1 MSEYILVLVNLLL
14 VLIEFA
20 TFIILLSAF
29 FNIEKTTL
37 HRFLVCAVGFL
48 IECIVIGILSDFA
61 AVFLLDRFEYQQQE
75 MVKNRILQQ
84 EIEVAKN
91 SIATLTA
98 SYLNERKLTYYF
110 QEHITVIRGMLDR
123 DASATEILSYL
134 NGLDGQIQANLLSI
148 ATNRMVADIILNQK
162 YQVACRQ
169 GTAFRIQMNDLS
181 KFPLPDD
188 ERVVALSN
196 LIDNAL
202 EACGKIDQADKRY
215 VLVKS
220 RIFCDEAMLYIAN
233 PTAQPVKI
241 RDRHILTTK
250 KDSLRH
256 GYGLKNVLAISAAH
270 GGDCAF
276 HYDNRV
282 FSCVLRFDIEV

>member
-98 SYLNERKLTYYF
+98 SYPNERKLTHDF

-188 ERVVALSN
+188 ERVVA
-196 LIDNAL
+196 
-202 EACGKIDQADKRY
+202 C
-215 VLVKS
+215 
-220 RIFCDEAMLYIAN
+220 
-233 PTAQPVKI
+233 
-241 RDRHILTTK
+241 
-250 KDSLRH
+250 SL
-256 GYGLKNVLAISAAH
+256 
-270 GGDCAF
+270 
-276 HYDNRV
+276 
-282 FSCVLRFDIEV
+282 